1 MTPYFAIFAISL
13 VVSLSLVPV
22 VRMICIRT
30 GHVDAPRP
38 DRWHQQPTPN
48 LGGIAIFASFILVM
62 LLLKVWVDGWNDF
75 PETLDLKI
83 LIGPAIMFI
92 LGLYDDFKEI
102 SPTAKIIGQIF
113 AASVVIYQGYTTDF
127 FNPRI
132 ENPLIAQIPNIILT
146 FLWIIGITNAINLMD
161 NMDGLAG
168 GISIITA
175 LFLSYFFITAE
186 NSGLAAISVGLVGSL
201 LGFLIFN
208 FPPARIFMGDSGSMF
223 LGFTLAL
230 LAIARQ
236 PQASNVFAVMGIPT
250 FLFLIPIMDTI
261 LVTTTRIIRGKSPI
275 KGGKDHTSHRLISL
289 GFSER
294 KTLFILFSMA
304 IFSGLVAAFLESI
317 RYWYSL
323 VLVPGIV
330 LILVLLISFIGG
342 VKISEESTR
351 AEGEGKFRQMVLT
364 LTNRGKLFEVFLDF
378 FIIGIAYYLAF
389 LFRYNLQMNDNR
401 LAVYLSTL
409 PVVMGCGF
417 LSFYAMGVYRGLWRY
432 INMEEI
438 YQYFKAVILAVF
450 LSALVLYILQTEK
463 TFNGLFFFFFGLF
476 LFIGLVGSRSS
487 FKIFRFLLTDQNV
500 GKYEK
505 VLIVGADD
513 AGEVTLRFLQHQPGQ
528 RYKVVGFFDEN
539 PMLKGREIHSHQVFT
554 DLGQLTRYLQ
564 KTTIDGFVFSPG
576 FNPDS
581 QTGKQLE
588 LLCEGKNYWKKR
600 MIVEMQ
606 DIRTIQD

>member
-1 MTPYFAIFAISL
+1 MTPYFVIFGLSL
-13 VVSLSLVPV
+13 VSSLIFVPV

-30 GHVDAPRP
+30 GHVVPPRP

-48 LGGIAIFASFILVM
+48 LGGIAIFGAFILVM
-62 LLLKVWVDGWNDF
+62 LLTKAWAEVTNNSAESF
-75 PETLDLKI
+75 DLNI
-83 LIGPAIMFI
+83 LIGPTIIFC
-92 LGLYDDFKEI
+92 LGLYDDFKEM

-113 AASVVIYQGYTTDF
+113 AASIVIYQGYTTEF

-146 FLWIIGITNAINLMD
+146 FIWIIGITNAINLLD

-175 LFLSYFFITAE
+175 SFLAYFFINAE
-186 NSGLAAISVGLVGSL
+186 NAGLAAISVGLIGSL

-261 LVTTTRIIRGKSPI
+261 LVATTRIIRGQSPI

-304 IFSGLVAAFLESI
+304 ILSGLVAAFLESI

-323 VLVPGIV
+323 VLVPVIV
-330 LILVLLISFIGG
+330 LFFVLLISFIGG
-342 VKISEESTR
+342 IKITGESTR
-351 AEGEGKFRQMVLT
+351 AEGEGKVRQMVLT
-364 LTNRGKLFEVFLDF
+364 VTNRGKLFEVFLDF
-378 FIIGIAYYLAF
+378 FVIGIAYYLAF

-409 PVVMGCGF
+409 PIVMGCGL
-417 LSFYAMGVYRGLWRY
+417 LSFYVMGVYRGLWRY
-432 INMEEI
+432 ISMEEI
-438 YQYFKAVILAVF
+438 YQYFKAVILSVF
-450 LSALVLYILQTEK
+450 LSALVLFLLQYEK
-463 TFNGLFFFFFGLF
+463 TFNSLFFFFFGLF

-487 FKIFRFLLTDQNV
+487 FRIFKFLFSDQVV
-500 GKYEK
+500 GKFEK

-513 AGEVTLRFLQHQPGQ
+513 AGEVTLRYLQHQPGLH
-528 RYKVVGFFDEN
+528 YKVVGFYDVN
-539 PMLKGREIHSHQVFT
+539 PMLRGREIHSHQVFN
-554 DLGQLTRYLQ
+554 DLDQLNRYLQ
-564 KTTIDGFVFSPG
+564 KTNINGIIFSPG
-576 FNPDS
+576 FNRDS
-581 QTGKQLE
+581 ETGKELE
-588 LLCEGKNYWKKR
+588 SLCKEKNYWRKQLS
-600 MIVEMQ
+600 VGMQ
-606 DIRTIQD
+606 DITAGQE